1 MHRIRVIPSLLM
13 ENGGLVKTVQ
23 FGKRTYLGDPINII
37 RIFNDKEVD
46 EIALLDIGAT
56 PERRGPDYAAI
67 EKIASQCFMPLAYGG
82 GITKTEE
89 VRQLFKIGVEKAIL
103 NTSALATP
111 HLITEAANAFGAQ
124 AIVVSID
131 VKKSWTGKY
140 DVITRCGKQSTGL
153 TPAEWAK
160 EAARLGAGEI
170 FLNSIDRDG
179 TMKGYDVPLIRAITS
194 AVDVPVIACGGANS
208 LEDFRQAV
216 AEGHATAVAA
226 GSMFVFHGKHRAVL
240 INYPTQA
247 SLKQT
252 FSAAALPSR

>member
-46 EIALLDIGAT
+46 EVALLDISAT
-56 PERRGPDYAAI
+56 PEKRGPDYAAI

-82 GITKTEE
+82 GITRIEE
-89 VRQLFKIGVEKAIL
+89 IRTLFKLGVEKAVL
-103 NTSALATP
+103 NTAAIATP
-111 HLITEAANAFGAQ
+111 ELITEAANAFGAQ
-124 AIVVSID
+124 AIAISID

-140 DVITRCGKQSTGL
+140 DVVTRCGKQSASRS
-153 TPAEWAK
+153 PVEWAK
-160 EAARLGAGEI
+160 EAVRLGAGEI
-170 FLNSIDRDG
+170 LLNSIDRDG
-179 TMKGYDVPLIRAITS
+179 TMKGYDLALIKSVTS
-194 AVDVPVIACGGANS
+194 AVNVPVIACGGANT
-208 LEDFRQAV
+208 LDDFRDAV
-216 AEGHATAVAA
+216 REGRAAAVAA

-252 FSAAALPSR
+252 FAAGAHAS

>member
-13 ENGGLVKTVQ
+13 ENGGLVKTIQ

-46 EIALLDIGAT
+46 EVALLDIGAT
-56 PERRGPDYAAI
+56 PEKRQPDFAAI

-82 GITKTEE
+82 GITHLDQI
-89 VRQLFKIGVEKAIL
+89 RQLFKLGVEKAVL
-103 NTSALATP
+103 NTSAAENP
-111 HLITEAANAFGAQ
+111 ALITEAANAFGAQ

-140 DVITRCGKQSTGL
+140 DVVTRCGKKSTGRS
-153 TPAEWAK
+153 PAEWAK
-160 EAARLGAGEI
+160 EAVGLGAGEI
-170 FLNSIDRDG
+170 LLNSIDRDG
-179 TMKGYDVPLIRAITS
+179 TMKGYDLGLIRAVTD
-194 AVDVPVIACGGANS
+194 AVDVPVIACGGANT
-208 LEDFRQAV
+208 LGDFREAV
-216 AEGHATAVAA
+216 REGHAAAVAA

-252 FSAAALPSR
+252 FAAAAP